1 MIVVGIFFLLVIGIT
16 VYFNKP
22 KVSGDLPE
30 FFDDA
35 VQADEKQKVPKDH
48 AYPKINEALFDF
60 INENKVSGG
69 VPKDGIPA
77 IDNPK
82 YVSAQKAEQKSYV
95 KDDEIVFGIAYKD
108 KTLAFP
114 QDIMYWHE
122 IANEEVNGEKISVTY
137 CPLTGSVIG
146 YKGKNLGVSGVLYN
160 SNLVLYDRETN
171 SEIPQILGVGV
182 TGDLRGTYLEQFP
195 VIVTDWKHWKTQH
208 PDTRVLSLETGHNRN
223 YDRNPYP
230 GYDDLLRVWFPL
242 AAKSDKFKTK
252 DWVFGIK
259 NNGEFLAVPKEQF
272 KTVQKDKIILG
283 GDEIKLEYDSTFQ
296 TMRAYNE
303 NEEIPAIQMYWFA
316 WYAYYPET
324 RVWKQ

>member
-1 MIVVGIFFLLVIGIT
+1 MLNIKRLTIFIVLLLSSVALPQNDNIIYHYPLNNAKFVQPAAAIGFRFNDKIT
-16 VYFNKP
+16 EYLFQQIEINVNGT
-22 KVSGDLPE
+22 VSGKIAGNIKLL
-30 FFDDA
+30 DDKA
-35 VQADEKQKVPKDH
+35 TLIFTPSQK
-48 AYPKINEALFDF
+48 F
-60 INENKVSGG
+60 
-69 VPKDGIPA
+69 
-77 IDNPK
+77 
-82 YVSAQKAEQKSYV
+82 
-95 KDDEIVFGIAYKD
+95 
-108 KTLAFP
+108 T
-114 QDIMYWHE
+114 
-122 IANEEVNGEKISVTY
+122 NGEKISVTY